1 MFCDYPMNVK
11 PSRLTA
17 LTLLGSV
24 LVAQQP
30 VQPLKSGIDI
40 DGMDKT
46 CKPCEDFYRFAN
58 GTFLDKNPIPARYSN
73 WGSFGMLAEANRERL
88 KTILEAAVVSKA
100 PAGSSER
107 RVGDFYSSCLDTAA
121 IDALGHKPIEPELK
135 MVAAISNKAQLAK
148 ALNELQKVQAGSIY
162 ALISSP
168 DPKQPDEIVLRLF
181 PDGLSLPDRDYYL
194 NSDDKSKDLRN
205 QFVQHVSRM
214 LQLLGDDAAAA
225 EAAAKSVLA
234 FETERAAGRLTRV
247 ERRDPYKTYHKLN
260 LESLQ
265 KLNPSF
271 DWKTFMANNRI
282 PPETTVIVSEPKALE
297 LFEQQMSRPDLGA
310 WKTWLRWVVARNA
323 ATELSKPFVDEDFA
337 FQQSVLSGVKEQ
349 RPRWQI
355 CATMTDNMLG
365 DALGEVFVKKHF
377 PPEAKRRML
386 QLVENLRATLGEEL
400 KAADW
405 LQEST
410 KANALKKLNAF
421 YPKIGYP
428 DRFRDYADVKVS
440 AKDYFH
446 NVRAAGVSERQ
457 YELAKIGKPLDRNDW
472 GMTPPTVNAYYNP
485 LQNEIAFPAGILQP
499 PFFDLNAD
507 DAANY
512 GAIGA
517 VIGHEM
523 GHGFDDQGSKYAAD
537 GSLSNWWTDEDR
549 KKFDARAQC
558 IIDEFNTLEVGGGL
572 PNHDGKLVTGEA
584 LGDLGGVTLAFK
596 AYQRSLKGKP
606 APVIDGYTG
615 EQRFFLAFA
624 RIWARHF
631 RPENALL
638 RIKTDPHP
646 LDRFRTIGTLQ
657 NVPEF
662 HKAFSCKVGDP
673 MVRPVEKQCKLW

>member
-1 MFCDYPMNVK
+1 MK
-11 PSRLTA
+11 PSQLTA
-17 LTLLGSV
+17 LSLLGS
-24 LVAQQP
+24 LLLAQQP
-30 VQPLKSGIDI
+30 ATTLKSGIDI

-46 CKPCEDFYRFAN
+46 CKPCEDFYRYAN
-58 GTFLDKNPIPARYSN
+58 GTFIEKNPIPARYPN
-73 WGSFGMLAEANRERL
+73 WGSFNMLAEANRERL
-88 KTILEAAVVSKA
+88 RTILDAAVASKA

-107 RVGDFYSSCLDTAA
+107 RVGDFYSSCLDTAT
-121 IDALGHKPIEPELK
+121 IDAQGAKPIEPELR
-135 MVAAISNKAQLAK
+135 AIAGIVTKTQLAK
-148 ALNELQKVQAGSIY
+148 VLNDLQKTQAASIY
-162 ALISSP
+162 GLISSP
-168 DPKQPDEIVLRLF
+168 DPKKPDEIVLRLF
-181 PDGLSLPDRDYYL
+181 PGGLSLPDRDYYL
-194 NSDDKSKDLRN
+194 NSDEKSSEIRK

-214 LQLLGDDAAAA
+214 LQLLGDDAAKAD
-225 EAAAKSVLA
+225 EAAVSVLA
-234 FETERAAGRLTRV
+234 FETERAASRLTRV
-247 ERRDPYKTYHKLN
+247 ERRDPYKTYHKLD

-265 KLNPSF
+265 KLNPSY
-271 DWKTFMANNRI
+271 DWKGFEANNRI
-282 PPETTVIVSEPKALE
+282 PAGTTVIVSEPKALE
-297 LFEQQMSRPDLGA
+297 VFEQQMSKPDLSE

-337 FQQSVLSGVKEQ
+337 FQQTVLSGVKEQ
-349 RPRWQI
+349 RPRWQV

-386 QLVENLRATLGEEL
+386 ELVENLRATLAEEL
-400 KAADW
+400 KDATW

-410 KANALKKLNAF
+410 KANAVKKLNAF

-440 AKDYFH
+440 PKDYFH
-446 NVRAAGVSERQ
+446 NVRTASVSERQ

-549 KKFDARAQC
+549 MKFDARAQC
-558 IIDEFNTLEVGGGL
+558 IIDEYNTLEVGGGL
-572 PNHDGKLVTGEA
+572 PKHNGKLVTGEA

-596 AYQRSLKGKP
+596 AYQRSLKGKT

-624 RIWARHF
+624 RIWARQF
-631 RPENALL
+631 RPENAEL
-638 RIKTDPHP
+638 RLKTDPHP
-646 LDRFRTIGTLQ
+646 LDRQRAIGTLQ

-662 HKAFSCKVGDP
+662 HKAFHCKVGDP
-673 MVRPVEKQCKLW
+673 MVRPPEKQCKLW

>member
-1 MFCDYPMNVK
+1 MNVK

-17 LTLLGSV
+17 LVLLASLV
-24 LVAQQP
+24 VAQQP
-30 VQPLKSGIDI
+30 AVPLKSGVDI

-73 WGSFGMLAEANRERL
+73 WGSFGILAEANRERL
-88 KTILEAAVVSKA
+88 RTILEAAVSSKA
-100 PAGSSER
+100 PTGSSER
-107 RVGDFYSSCLDTAA
+107 RVGDFYSSCLDTAT
-121 IDALGHKPIEPELK
+121 IDALGAEPIEQELK
-135 MVAAISNKAQLAK
+135 AISDITTKAQLAK
-148 ALNELQKVQAGSIY
+148 VLNDLQKTQAASIY
-162 ALISSP
+162 GVRSAP
-168 DPKQPDEIVLRLF
+168 DAKKTDEIVLYMMAG
-181 PDGLSLPDRDYYL
+181 GLSLPDRDYYS
-194 NSDDKSKDLRN
+194 NSDEKSKEIRA
-205 QFVQHVSRM
+205 QFLQHVARM
-214 LQLLGDDAAAA
+214 LRLLGDDAAKA
-225 EAAAKSVLA
+225 EEAAKSILA
-234 FETERAAGRLTRV
+234 FETERAAIRLTRV
-247 ERRDPYKTYHKLN
+247 DRRDPYKTYHKMD
-260 LESLQ
+260 LEGLQ
-265 KLNPSF
+265 KLNPSY
-271 DWKTFMANNRI
+271 DWKGFMANNRI
-282 PPETTVIVSEPKALE
+282 PAKTTIIVSEPKAFE
-297 LFEQQMSRPDLGA
+297 QFEQQMSKPDLTE

-323 ATELSKPFVDEDFA
+323 ATELAKPFVDEDFA
-337 FQQSVLSGVKEQ
+337 FQQTVLSGVKEQ
-349 RPRWQI
+349 RPRWQV
-355 CATMTDNMLG
+355 CATMTDTMLG

-386 QLVENLRATLGEEL
+386 QLVENLRATLAEEL

-440 AKDYFH
+440 PKDYFH

-523 GHGFDDQGSKYAAD
+523 GHGFDDQGSKFAAD

-572 PNHDGKLVTGEA
+572 PNHNGKLVTGEA

-596 AYQRSLKGKP
+596 AYQRSLNGKA

-624 RIWARHF
+624 RIWARNF
-631 RPENALL
+631 RPENARL
-638 RIKTDPHP
+638 RIQTDPHP
-646 LDRFRTIGTLQ
+646 LDRFRAIGTLQ

-662 HKAFSCKVGDP
+662 HKAFSCKLGDP